1 MKIPEPLH
9 NVAALVDRQHEENQG
24 KPRTHFGLSMC
35 GHHCERYLW
44 LNFRWAVIQ
53 KFSGRMLRLFR
64 RGHLEEITIVDDLRS
79 AGLEITNTGAT
90 QARVDFGGHVS
101 GSMDG
106 RIERGVPGAATKPH
120 LLEIKTHNDKSFKD
134 LSKKGVKESKPM
146 HWAQMQAYMLGSVLE
161 NALYVAINKNDD
173 SIYTERLKI
182 DVDKAEKLVE
192 RACRIA
198 TSDRMPAPISTDKSW
213 YQCKMCPMSDFCHD
227 SKTTKEVN
235 CRTCAHSTAKPNS
248 TWHCARWD
256 DTIPEATQRTG
267 CEAHVLHPDLVPW
280 DMGEPVGDW
289 TATYNGV
296 PNGEDGFSSSEL
308 LANFEACKNSD
319 KFTQALRQEFGA
331 KVVKK

>member
-9 NVAALVDRQHEENQG
+9 SVAALIDRHHEVNQEP
-24 KPRTHFGLSMC
+24 PRPHFGLSMC

-53 KFSGRMLRLFR
+53 KFNGRMLRLFR
-64 RGHLEEITIVDDLRS
+64 RGHLEELTIVEDLRA
-79 AGLEITNTGAT
+79 AGLEITNAGAT
-90 QARVDFGGHVS
+90 QARVDFGAHVS

-106 RIERGVPGAATKPH
+106 RIERGVPEAPTKPH
-120 LLEIKTHNDKSFKD
+120 LLEIKTHNDVSFKE

-146 HWAQMQAYMLGSVLE
+146 HWAQMQAYMLGGGLE
-161 NALYVAINKNDD
+161 RALYVAINKNDD
-173 SIYTERLKI
+173 SIYTERVKL
-182 DVDKAEKLVE
+182 DVEAAESLVD
-192 RACRIA
+192 RSVRIA
-198 TSDRMPAPISTDKSW
+198 TSDRLPPPISTDPTW
-213 YQCKMCPMSDFCHD
+213 YQCKMCPMSEFCHT

-235 CRTCAHSTAKPNS
+235 CRTCAHATACANS

-256 DTIPEATQRTG
+256 GVIPLDTQRTG

-280 DMGEPVGDW
+280 EMGEPVGEW

-308 LANFEACKNSD
+308 LANFEAYAGSD
-319 KFTQALRQEFGA
+319 KFTDELRQRFGA
-331 KVVKK
+331 KVVE